1 MAPPPPG
8 RHSRTPEL
16 TRRLSASSNSTQS
29 WTGYLDPSAAS
40 YTPNSSSLESAI
52 GSGTGAYGVL
62 LTLPTETGDGWT
74 GREATVEFSPLF
86 QKMTCWVGMD
96 EKFCTG
102 GFHILFATL
111 KSNTNPLRGSQNV
124 RLRLLGFATPEL
136 IFLVRHTDEVEE
148 WADAEPFHSYFCAT
162 RPIHG

>member
-1 MAPPPPG
+1 MEKSLFLLENKALCSQTCTSNGGGDSPPPPG

-40 YTPNSSSLESAI
+40 YAPNSSSLESAI
-52 GSGTGAYGVL
+52 GGGPGTYGVL
-62 LTLPTETGDGWT
+62 LTLPTETDDGWT

-96 EKFCTG
+96 EKFCTALPRTIG
-102 GFHILFATL
+102 STL
-111 KSNTNPLRGSQNV
+111 THLLTLSEARRNV
-124 RLRLLGFATPEL
+124 RLRFVSVCTPKL
-136 IFLVRHTDEVEE
+136 
-148 WADAEPFHSYFCAT
+148 
-162 RPIHG
+162 